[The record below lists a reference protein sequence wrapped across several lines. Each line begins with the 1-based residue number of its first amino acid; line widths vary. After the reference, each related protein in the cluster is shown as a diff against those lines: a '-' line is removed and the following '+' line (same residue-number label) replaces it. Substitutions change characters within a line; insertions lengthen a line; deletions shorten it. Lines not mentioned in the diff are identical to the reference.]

1 MDTCTHTPSDEFC
14 AQLTACLPRMRSFAR
29 FLCRREDLADD
40 LVQDTVVRALT
51 AAHQFQPGSNF
62 KAWIFTIMHNQN
74 ISNFRRKRPQIA
86 SAEVDNPNTGQ
97 IAPNQ
102 IDALILRDLDSAM
115 RKLAP
120 AQREALVLVVVN
132 GLSYEDA
139 AQVCNCAIGTI
150 KSRVARARTALQD
163 MLMGRD
169 DQSAVQDEPQE
180 TASLAA
186 DSRRCDRSSDEMTP
200 SRDTPVGATRM
211 AARRSGS
218 KALSPGAA
226 ARPTA

>member
-1 MDTCTHTPSDEFC
+1 MDTCTHTPSSEFC

-29 FLCRREDLADD
+29 FLCRRDDLADD

-86 SAEVDNPNTGQ
+86 SAEVDNPSTCQ

-169 DQSAVQDEPQE
+169 DQNAAEDEPQAM
-180 TASLAA
+180 ASPVAEGH
-186 DSRRCDRSSDEMTP
+186 RYDRNSEEKSP
-200 SRDTPVGATRM
+200 SRDGFIGTTRL
-211 AARRSGS
+211 AARRSS
-218 KALSPGAA
+218 S
-226 ARPTA
+226 ARPPGSAVRPPV

>member
-1 MDTCTHTPSDEFC
+1 MDTCVDAPSTEFC

-86 SAEVDNPNTGQ
+86 STEVDNPNTGQ

-169 DQSAVQDEPQE
+169 GQSAAEDGPQE
-180 TASLAA
+180 AASLAA
-186 DSRRCDRSSDEMTP
+186 DRRHDDRTSDGIPP
-200 SRDTPVGATRM
+200 SGEAPVVAMRM

-218 KALSPGAA
+218 KTLSPGAA
-226 ARPTA
+226 FPTG

>member
-1 MDTCTHTPSDEFC
+1 MDTCTHTPSSEFC

-86 SAEVDNPNTGQ
+86 SAEVDSPSSCQ

-102 IDALILRDLDSAM
+102 IDALVLRDLDSAM
-115 RKLAP
+115 RRLAP

-139 AQVCNCAIGTI
+139 AQVCDCAIGTI
-150 KSRVARARTALQD
+150 KSRVARARTALHD
-163 MLMGRD
+163 MLMGRED
-169 DQSAVQDEPQE
+169 ESAVEEARREAASPMDEERSEVSSFQE
-180 TASLAA
+180 TLSSCAPSAS
-186 DSRRCDRSSDEMTP
+186 
-200 SRDTPVGATRM
+200 
-211 AARRSGS
+211 
-218 KALSPGAA
+218 
-226 ARPTA
+226 

>member
-1 MDTCTHTPSDEFC
+1 MDTCTHTPSSEFC

-29 FLCRREDLADD
+29 FLCRRDDLADD

-74 ISNFRRKRPQIA
+74 ISNFRRKRPQIT
-86 SAEVDNPNTGQ
+86 SAEVDNPGGCQ

-102 IDALILRDLDSAM
+102 IDALVLRDLDSAM
-115 RKLAP
+115 RRLAP
-120 AQREALVLVVVN
+120 AQREALILVVVN

-139 AQVCNCAIGTI
+139 AQVCDCAIGTI

-163 MLMGRD
+163 MLMGREEE
-169 DQSAVQDEPQE
+169 SAAEEVRRDAASPCDEGRRQHYSLE
-180 TASLAA
+180 DTSTFCATLAS
-186 DSRRCDRSSDEMTP
+186 
-200 SRDTPVGATRM
+200 
-211 AARRSGS
+211 
-218 KALSPGAA
+218 
-226 ARPTA
+226 

>member
-1 MDTCTHTPSDEFC
+1 MDTCTHAPSGEFC

-74 ISNFRRKRPQIA
+74 ISNFRRKRPQIT
-86 SAEVDNPNTGQ
+86 STEVDNPGSCQ

-102 IDALILRDLDSAM
+102 IDALVLRDLDSAM
-115 RKLAP
+115 RRLAP
-120 AQREALVLVVVN
+120 AQREALILVVVN

-139 AQVCNCAIGTI
+139 AQVCDCAIGTI

-163 MLMGRD
+163 MLMGREEQTAEEIRHEAALTIGGERRD
-169 DQSAVQDEPQE
+169 SSPEGASSSSAAF
-180 TASLAA
+180 AS
-186 DSRRCDRSSDEMTP
+186 
-200 SRDTPVGATRM
+200 
-211 AARRSGS
+211 
-218 KALSPGAA
+218 
-226 ARPTA
+226 

>member
-1 MDTCTHTPSDEFC
+1 MDTCVDAPSTEFC

-29 FLCRREDLADD
+29 FLCRRDDLADD

-86 SAEVDNPNTGQ
+86 SAEVDNPSTCQ

-169 DQSAVQDEPQE
+169 DQSAEEDEPQAV
-180 TASLAA
+180 ASPVAEGH
-186 DSRRCDRSSDEMTP
+186 RYDRISEEESP
-200 SRDTPVGATRM
+200 SRDVSAGTTRM

-218 KALSPGAA
+218 
-226 ARPTA
+226 ARPPGSPFRPPL

>member
-1 MDTCTHTPSDEFC
+1 MDTCVDAPSTEFC

-86 SAEVDNPNTGQ
+86 STEVDNPNTGQ

-169 DQSAVQDEPQE
+169 GQSAAEDGPQE
-180 TASLAA
+180 AASLAA
-186 DSRRCDRSSDEMTP
+186 DRRHDDRTSDGIPALGEA
-200 SRDTPVGATRM
+200 PVVAMRM

-218 KALSPGAA
+218 KTLSPGAA
-226 ARPTA
+226 FPTG